1 MTVPD
6 LNPGM
11 TAALGEGKRLAPIPG
26 DPGQSLHKL
35 LALHNIKSIVMDESS
50 QTAWTGRRG
59 ERRPLA
65 GRAERPLNRTARTG
79 RARGGPPRRR
89 DPGPDPGS

>member
-11 TAALGEGKRLAPIPG
+11 AATLGEGKRLAPIPG

-35 LALHNIKSIVMDESS
+35 LALHNIKSIVMEGYSEGVFEDVE
-50 QTAWTGRRG
+50 
-59 ERRPLA
+59 
-65 GRAERPLNRTARTG
+65 
-79 RARGGPPRRR
+79 
-89 DPGPDPGS
+89 